1 MPLLCKICCSDR
13 LTFGPRVRMNMT
25 IETIPMGFF
34 DGIFF
39 TNVIFFLLLMI
50 TLLGGFI
57 GVTSGYA
64 SIGAF
69 GAFTLFVHVASQV
82 VDIQGSMLTIVF
94 IFMSATLWGI
104 VSSSGDMR

>member
-1 MPLLCKICCSDR
+1 
-13 LTFGPRVRMNMT
+13 
-25 IETIPMGFF
+25 MGFF

-39 TNVIFFLLLMI
+39 TNVVFFLILMI

-57 GVTSGYA
+57 GVTSGFA

-82 VDIQGSMLTIVF
+82 DLWIFKGLLYIFLTVVF
-94 IFMSATLWGI
+94 IFMASQMWGI
-104 VSSSGDMR
+104 VASGGSQ